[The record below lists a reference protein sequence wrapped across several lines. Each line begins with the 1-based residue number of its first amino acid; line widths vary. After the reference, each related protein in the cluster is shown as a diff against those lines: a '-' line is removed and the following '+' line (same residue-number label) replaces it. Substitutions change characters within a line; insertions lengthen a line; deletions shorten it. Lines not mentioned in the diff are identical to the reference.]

1 MLLEISQNSQENT
14 SAKVSF
20 LIKLQAEACSFV
32 KKDSGTCVF
41 LWILWNLKEHL
52 FYRTPSDDCFCRVF
66 SDCITV
72 CQHNFEQQKVFKLP
86 AIILKTTLWHLCSPK
101 FSKHLFHRTCETA
114 AFQTLYATYHCF
126 SSKETKYSHLK
137 LFLSFQKASLKP

>member
-1 MLLEISQNSQENT
+1 MCFPLNFVKFKRT
-14 SAKVSF
+14 SF
-20 LIKLQAEACSFV
+20 LQNTFGRLLLQTVS
-32 KKDSGTCVF
+32 
-41 LWILWNLKEHL
+41 
-52 FYRTPSDDCFCRVF
+52 

-114 AFQTLYATYHCF
+114 AFQTLYATYYCF
-126 SSKETKYSHLK
+126 SSKETKYGHLK
-137 LFLSFQKASLKP
+137 LFLSFQKASLKPYYRTIVPKCIPKLNTKLDTFSLNRL